1 MEKGR
6 EHDLSE
12 NKNTQQELAYELY
25 LQGYKYADI
34 AEQVGCSLSAVKSW
48 ATRIW
53 KNKKSCKEKLQPK
66 QEKVAKKLQPKKYK
80 HGMHPNS
87 HRNGTGPPGNKNS
100 EKHGFYA
107 KVLPKETL
115 ELFNE
120 LEDLNPID
128 ILWHNIKTQYAIIL
142 RAQKIMYVKDINDSD
157 KDIIAEGENV
167 TSYRV
172 TKAWEKQANLL
183 QAQSRA
189 VVALNGLIKQY
200 DEMLKGDLVTEER
213 LARIEM
219 LKAKI
224 NVDTNEVVDDGFLEA
239 LNSNTELD
247 WEDYDKETDI

>member
-1 MEKGR
+1 MSK
-6 EHDLSE
+6 
-12 NKNTQQELAYELY
+12 NKNTQQELAYEFY

-53 KNKKSCKEKLQPK
+53 KNKKVANKSCNQKD
-66 QEKVAKKLQPKKYK
+66 KKLQPKKYK

-87 HRNGTGPPGNKNS
+87 HHNGTGPPGNKNS

-107 KVLPKETL
+107 KVLPEETF
-115 ELFNE
+115 ELFNV
-120 LEDLNPID
+120 LENLDPID

-157 KDIIAEGENV
+157 KDIIKDIIAEGEIV

-213 LARIEM
+213 LARIEV
-219 LKAKI
+219 LKAQVDKI
-224 NVDTNEVVDDGFLEA
+224 NNKEESDSLEKLDTLLSNIEDIANET
-239 LNSNTELD
+239 N
-247 WEDYDKETDI
+247 